1 MEDDP
6 YKKYIDTVMNPV
18 MEELIQEALTHQP
31 KDLLSFSIDWIRAR
45 IGEDLSVSEK
55 DELKH
60 LRGEVA
66 RLQAAK
72 STESGSEQSYESD
85 EDDYVDDLPVPSSTN
100 AKPRSSVSEEAYGLY
115 NKQEDFEPRVIEKTP
130 EQVEQITERLSRSF
144 MFSSLDDKERQIVI
158 NAFEE
163 RRVAVG
169 DTVIQ
174 QGEDGAELF
183 LVDQGEL
190 ACYKVF
196 KEAEGE
202 KYLKDYLAGDAFG
215 ELALLYNAPR
225 AATIRAKTEALLW
238 VLDRGTFKNIVKDS
252 ARIKREKYEDFLSK
266 VDLLE
271 DMDAYERSQI
281 ADAFSS
287 PVTFNDGDFVL
298 REGEN
303 GDTFYFVTEGEAI
316 ATKTLTPGSP
326 AEEVKDYKVGDYFGE
341 LALLKN
347 EPRAAN
353 IVARGSLTCV
363 TLDRYSFKRML
374 GPLDDILRRNAV
386 KYEEI
391 LKNK

>member
-1 MEDDP
+1 
-6 YKKYIDTVMNPV
+6 
-18 MEELIQEALTHQP
+18 
-31 KDLLSFSIDWIRAR
+31 
-45 IGEDLSVSEK
+45 
-55 DELKH
+55 
-60 LRGEVA
+60 
-66 RLQAAK
+66 
-72 STESGSEQSYESD
+72 
-85 EDDYVDDLPVPSSTN
+85 
-100 AKPRSSVSEEAYGLY
+100 
-115 NKQEDFEPRVIEKTP
+115 
-130 EQVEQITERLSRSF
+130 
-144 MFSSLDDKERQIVI
+144 
-158 NAFEE
+158 
-163 RRVAVG
+163 
-169 DTVIQ
+169 
-174 QGEDGAELF
+174 
-183 LVDQGEL
+183 
-190 ACYKVF
+190 
-196 KEAEGE
+196 
-202 KYLKDYLAGDAFG
+202 LKDYLAGDAFG

-386 KYEEI
+386 KYCCKRLSNMRYTRSLFI
-391 LKNK
+391 